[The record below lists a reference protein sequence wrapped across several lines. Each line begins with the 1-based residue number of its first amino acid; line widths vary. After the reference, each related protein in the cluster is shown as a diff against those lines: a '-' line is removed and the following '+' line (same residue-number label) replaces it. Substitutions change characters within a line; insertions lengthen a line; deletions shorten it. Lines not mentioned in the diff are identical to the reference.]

1 MHNSIKH
8 VTLIELFNMAIEDIS
23 AVSINFVQHYPIDG
37 PLQVFRELGMI
48 HYLFFPLD
56 LLLGKG

>member
-23 AVSINFVQHYPIDG
+23 AVSINFVQHHPIDG